1 MAEQDKQAAAK
12 KRIIDHMNADH
23 QAALEYFLQV
33 YCRVSPGDAK
43 GAQME
48 EISLSDMVI
57 TAKRTRY
64 SVPIDPP
71 MQSLLD
77 ARHRIVDMYKY
88 CLGKLGLSDITVTEY
103 RAPRGFHAV
112 VFALCLSTYVAFSR
126 RSNFLPGSVLYS
138 LGLER
143 VPRFAEFCYTIQ
155 PILLPLMVAIHVFEA
170 SYMAVRRLRPHRVP
184 VLSGLWCTW
193 VVSTFIEGFGAFQ
206 RFDAIVRR
214 ERAKKEQY
222 KSN

>member
-1 MAEQDKQAAAK
+1 MAEQQAVTK
-12 KRIIDHMNADH
+12 KRIVDHMNTDH
-23 QAALEYFLQV
+23 QTALEYFLQV
-33 YCRVSPGDAK
+33 YCRVAPGAAK

-48 EISLSDMVI
+48 DISLSDMVI

-77 ARHRIVDMYKY
+77 ARHRIVDMYHH
-88 CLGKLGLSDITVTEY
+88 CLDRLGLSDITVTEY

-112 VFALCLSTYVAFSR
+112 IFALCLSTYVAFSR
-126 RSNFLPGSVLYS
+126 RGNFLPGSVFYDA
-138 LGLER
+138 LGLAR
-143 VPRFAEFCYTIQ
+143 VPQFARFCYTIQ
-155 PILLPLMVAIHVFEA
+155 PILLPLMVGIHVLEA
-170 SYMAVRRLRPHRVP
+170 SLLAVKRLRPHRVP
-184 VLSGLWCTW
+184 FLSGLWCTW
-193 VVSTFIEGFGAFQ
+193 MVSVFIEGFGAFQ

-214 ERAKKEQY
+214 EKDKKEQR